1 MSEQQLWCAVIQQA
15 IIDATSPLSTTKAAE
30 RLDQLRS
37 RDWLTKPNKDFN
49 AVCALA
55 GMEPIRVRAFAASL
69 IVDASKH
76 DRPLQTRSAKRR
88 ASRNANASPNHH
100 A

>member
-1 MSEQQLWCAVIQQA
+1 MSEHQLWCAVIQQA
-15 IIDATSPLSTTKAAE
+15 IIDATEPLSTTKASI

-49 AVCALA
+49 AICALA
-55 GMEPIRVRAFAASL
+55 GMEPTRVRALATRMIA
-69 IVDASKH
+69 DTSKN
-76 DRPLQTRSAKRR
+76 DQPLQTPAARRR
-88 ASRNANASPNHH
+88 ANRNNDASPNHH